1 MTIIFKRSIF
11 CLITVFFFWPLF
23 GSSKDALD
31 PSQVLKRQQE
41 KIQHPAFEVEL
52 TITNVE
58 VIVTDDDGNRVTGL
72 QPENFKLYEDGIL
85 QKLTNFY
92 EVKGTQVFGL
102 ASNAVS
108 PNDEGEPRI
117 REIDTTKME
126 NRIIFFFDNWHLH
139 PINRNWVTKKLENFI
154 RQNFGEGRGNQGMV
168 VFLDRRPEI
177 LLDFTPSPDALIRA
191 LNEVK
196 SRSGEIL
203 SRMRAVEDLSRE
215 LNRIAKDSG
224 SLDDF
229 EKYQHSMSFARSFI
243 EEEMHTLSYA
253 LKSLDAFMSHLSGI
267 KGRKVLL
274 YVCDGLTINP
284 GEEILAFIEQLYPFG
299 DARSEAMNYDVTQT
313 FKELTARSN
322 ANEISIYP
330 INAEAF
336 ESGFDT
342 ANRDKSWTNRSAS
355 ASLYRKNPV
364 YKYQAFNMMAEQT
377 GGSAVLSSGNID
389 SGLKTV
395 EKDLNYYYSLGYRS
409 PSRPDGRYH
418 SVSLKLVGVDREY
431 NLRIRKGYV
440 KSSPEE
446 RITENVLARLFIPH
460 RENPLKARVL
470 DQHDEKLPNG
480 KIKLEL
486 KLLIPIKN
494 IALLPKQR
502 EYVGNI
508 KIYVAFLDSKNFWS
522 DPYELNQ
529 EIRIPEEDYEKARTR
544 NYPYITELHLAP
556 GSYVISIAI
565 SDTWAKVTTY
575 LQINRELRD

>member
-1 MTIIFKRSIF
+1 MTIIFKRSIL
-11 CLITVFFFWPLF
+11 CLITIFLFWPLS
-23 GSSKDALD
+23 GSSKDTLD
-31 PSQVLKRQQE
+31 SSHTQKKQE
-41 KIQHPAFEVEL
+41 AKIQQPAFEVEL

-58 VIVTDDDGNRVTGL
+58 VIVMDDEGNRVTGL
-72 QPENFKLYEDGIL
+72 LPENFELYEDGFL

-92 EVKGTQVFGL
+92 EVKGAQVFGL
-102 ASNAVS
+102 ASDAVS
-108 PNDEGEPRI
+108 PDDKDEPRI
-117 REIDTTKME
+117 QEIDTTKME

-154 RQNFGEGRGNQGMV
+154 RQNFGESKGNLGMV

-177 LLDFTPSPDALIRA
+177 LMDFTPSPDSLIRA
-191 LNEVK
+191 LKEVK

-203 SRMRAVEDLSRE
+203 SRMRTIEDLSRE
-215 LNRIAKDSG
+215 LNRIAMDSG
-224 SLDDF
+224 SLNDF
-229 EKYQHSMSFARSFI
+229 EKYQNSMSFARSFV
-243 EEEMHTLSYA
+243 EEEMHTLSFA
-253 LKSLDAFMSHLSGI
+253 LKSLDAFMSYLKGI

-284 GEEILAFIEQLYPFG
+284 GEEIFAFIEQLYPFG
-299 DARSEAMNYDVTQT
+299 DARSEAMNYDATQT

-364 YKYQAFNMMAEQT
+364 YKHQALNIMAEQT
-377 GGSAVLSSGNID
+377 GGNAVLSSGNIE

-418 SVSLKLVGVDREY
+418 SVSLKLVGVDKEY

-446 RITENVLARLFIPH
+446 RITENVLARLFIPN
-460 RENPLKARVL
+460 RENLLKVQIL

-544 NYPYITELHLAP
+544 NYPYITELHLDP

-565 SDTWAKVTTY
+565 SDTSAKETTY
-575 LQINRELRD
+575 LQIHRDLRG